1 MSDHQTA
8 VPQGLSV
15 PREEVSEAELRELG
29 VDLARDFPGSTAADF
44 RRYPVLSEGGWF
56 LAVKHQ
62 KTLVSVAREPW
73 QLLGPITLTS
83 DGLDVY

>member
-1 MSDHQTA
+1 MDA
-8 VPQGLSV
+8 VGSTVPEGLSV
-15 PREEVSEAELRELG
+15 VRDEVTEEELTALG

-56 LAVKHQ
+56 TVVKHQ
-62 KTLVSVAREPW
+62 RTLESVSRERW
-73 QLLGPITLTS
+73 ALLGPITLTS